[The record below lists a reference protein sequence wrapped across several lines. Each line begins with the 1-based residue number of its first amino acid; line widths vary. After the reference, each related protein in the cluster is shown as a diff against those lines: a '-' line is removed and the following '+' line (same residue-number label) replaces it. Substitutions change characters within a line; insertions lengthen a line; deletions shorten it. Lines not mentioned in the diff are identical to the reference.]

1 MSLALRLVTGALA
14 ALLLGTA
21 ALVFAAEPIA
31 LDTPLG
37 GWRDTARDGEP
48 QHAAV
53 YPAPLASHVQ
63 HRASALIRGRIA
75 EAGGKPWTL
84 VVNGNPVRLATDPGG
99 AFARPWAFGPGSNGV
114 EIRGEG
120 GRVARRVQF
129 YAAASGAPPA
139 RLRIILGWDARATD
153 VDLHVVTPDGQHAF
167 YGNPVLANGGG
178 IDVDDFDGGPE
189 IFSMA
194 APLRGTYLVYVNY
207 FGGGWRAGGR
217 TQPLVT
223 ATVTVVTEENTVHEK
238 RQTRIVP
245 LRNPGDLSL
254 AHVVRF

>member
-1 MSLALRLVTGALA
+1 MSLALRLVTGALV

-129 YAAASGAPPA
+129 S
-139 RLRIILGWDARATD
+139 D

-167 YGNPVLANGGG
+167 YGNPMLANGGG

-189 IFSMA
+189 IFSTA

-207 FGGGWRAGGR
+207 FGAAWRAGAR
-217 TQPLVT
+217 PLLVT

-238 RQTRIVP
+238 RETRIVP

>member
-1 MSLALRLVTGALA
+1 MILALRLIAGVLA

-21 ALVFAAEPIA
+21 ALVFAAEPIV
-31 LDTPLG
+31 LESPIG
-37 GWRDTARDGEP
+37 GWRDTGRDGEP
-48 QHAAV
+48 MSAAV
-53 YPAPLASHVQ
+53 YPAPLASHAR

-75 EAGGKPWTL
+75 GAGNKSWAL
-84 VVNGNPVRLATDPGG
+84 VVNGNPVWLAPDADG

-120 GRVARRVQF
+120 GRVSKRVQF
-129 YAAASGAPPA
+129 HSASGAPPA
-139 RLRIILGWDARATD
+139 RLRIILGWDARGTD

-167 YGNPVLANGGG
+167 YGNPMLANGGG

-189 IFSMA
+189 IFSTA

-207 FGGGWRAGGR
+207 FGAAWRAGTR
-217 TQPLVT
+217 PLLVT

-238 RQTRIVP
+238 RETRVVP
-245 LRNPGDLSL
+245 LRNPGDLTL

>member
-1 MSLALRLVTGALA
+1 MILALRLIAGALA

-21 ALVFAAEPIA
+21 ALVFAAEPIV
-31 LDTPLG
+31 LESPVG
-37 GWRDTARDGEP
+37 GWRDTGRDSEP
-48 QHAAV
+48 MSAAV
-53 YPAPLASHVQ
+53 YPAPLASHAR

-75 EAGGKPWTL
+75 GAGNKSWTL
-84 VVNGNPVRLATDPGG
+84 VVNGNPVWLAPDADG

-120 GRVARRVQF
+120 GRVSKRVQLHS
-129 YAAASGAPPA
+129 ASGAPPA
-139 RLRIILGWDARATD
+139 RLRIILGWDTRGTD

-167 YGNPVLANGGG
+167 YGNPMLASGGG

-189 IFSMA
+189 IFSTA

-207 FGGGWRAGGR
+207 FGAAWRAGTR
-217 TQPLVT
+217 PLLVT

-238 RQTRIVP
+238 RETRVVP
-245 LRNPGDLSL
+245 LRNPGDLTL